1 MLQENFKEYGTPKQF
16 AITMALEG
24 IKHQIIILQDEIDN
38 EEIVGSKKKYLQ
50 ALFNLNN
57 KLVEQYNKYG
67 DATGYYLEWNGI
79 NPHSVALG

>member
-1 MLQENFKEYGTPKQF
+1 MQENFKEYGTPKQF

-24 IKHQIIILQDEIDN
+24 IKNQIIILQDEIDN

-57 KLVEQYNKYG
+57 KLVEQYNKNG

-79 NPHSVALG
+79 NPNSVALK

>member
-1 MLQENFKEYGTPKQF
+1 MRENFKDYGTTKEF

-57 KLVEQYNKYG
+57 KLVEQYNKNG
-67 DATGYYLEWNGI
+67 DATGYYLEWSGI
-79 NPHSVALG
+79 NPSSVALG

>member
-1 MLQENFKEYGTPKQF
+1 MDNISVYGTPTEF
-16 AITMALEG
+16 ALTQALEG
-24 IKHQIIILQDEIDN
+24 LKHQYLILKDEI
-38 EEIVGSKKKYLQ
+38 EGGVLVGSKKKYLQ